1 MMGKNPVDNSV
12 QPAAPVPSTPGHFVQ
27 VDPPFSVTGRATIFG
42 LEWSG
47 AKDSQDN
54 GEGFFKDPAT
64 NKSYNTQ
71 NKLLQGVSL
80 PREVMLSTFG
90 ISDEW
95 RTRGISVVWKEKAG
109 DLQKYVEIYQPLITI
124 DSNGRSVAG
133 VPLVDAGP
141 SAYTKNAI
149 DLTYATAHA
158 LYTEGDAK
166 ATYMIVGKDGKPIE
180 VKGWDSKLGKV
191 G

>member
-1 MMGKNPVDNSV
+1 MGKNPIDNSV
-12 QPAAPVPSTPGHFVQ
+12 QPIPSIPSTPGHFVQ
-27 VDPPFSVTGRATIFG
+27 VDPPFSLTGRATIFG

-54 GEGFFKDPAT
+54 GEGFFKDTSTGKP
-64 NKSYNTQ
+64 YNTQ
-71 NKLLQGVSL
+71 DKKLQGVSL

-95 RTRGISVVWKEKAG
+95 RTRSISVVWKEKAY
-109 DLQKYVEIYQPLITI
+109 DLQKYVSDNAPLITI
-124 DSNGRSVAG
+124 DSNGRSVSQ

-158 LYTEGDAK
+158 LYTEGDAQ

-180 VKGWDSKLGKV
+180 IKGWDFKLGKV

>member
-1 MMGKNPVDNSV
+1 MMGKNPADNSV
-12 QPAAPVPSTPGHFVQ
+12 PSNPSVPGHNVQ

-54 GEGFFKDPAT
+54 GLGFFKDPAT
-64 NKSYNTQ
+64 EHSYNTQ
-71 NKLLQGVSL
+71 DKKLQGVSL

-90 ISDEW
+90 LSDEW
-95 RTRGISVVWKEKAG
+95 RTRGISAVWKEKAYE
-109 DLQKYVEIYQPLITI
+109 LQKYVTLYQPTITI

-158 LYTEGDAK
+158 LYTEGDAT
-166 ATYMIVGKDGKPIE
+166 ATYMIVGKDGKPFEI
-180 VKGWDSKLGKV
+180 KGWDFKLGKV